1 MKTNKVIDKS
11 GKMNIDDLNKLNDLR
26 EEIRLCGE
34 VYNDKNWK
42 SIDEWNRL
50 CETLKRENSIE
61 RYEWVVKSLNRWNN
75 ICNSIK

>member
-11 GKMNIDDLNKLNDLR
+11 GKMNIDDLNRLNDLR

-42 SIDEWNRL
+42 SINEWNRL
-50 CETLKRENSIE
+50 CEIYNQ
-61 RYEWVVKSLNRWNN
+61 LNNN
-75 ICNSIK
+75 K